1 MNTFLYLIKFI
12 ASMCVIAIHTRFS
25 GVFGDI
31 VDATSRFAV
40 PFFFAVSGRF
50 LIPYSMTKTPDIRH
64 KVGKS
69 LVKTLKV
76 TIVVYLVYSIYSL
89 IYHLCIGESFLGW
102 FSSKYN
108 LSEARWF
115 FFFNSGK
122 FIYDGSFTFDHMW
135 YLFALIY
142 VYGLIYI
149 FAPVL
154 RKWYKALIGI
164 LLFFLFFGQLLQN
177 YYPIRPFGISI
188 CTWYVMRNWLFVGM
202 PFVLL
207 GILFSDYVAGK
218 KETLSEAEYKSLTE
232 KWALFGKVVIF
243 AGLISG
249 VIEFIIFGKKEVYF
263 GSLLIVI
270 GILFLSESGISG
282 GRYLWKIG
290 KEGSSNI
297 YFYHVLLISLID
309 QLSNMGYIPVI
320 SMSVKPVLIM
330 VICILFI
337 WFIPSYIQ
345 SKGKIK

>member
-50 LIPYSMTKTPDIRH
+50 LVPHDMTQTPDIRR

-69 LVKTLKV
+69 LVKTLKL
-76 TIVVYLVYSIYSL
+76 TFVVYLVYSIYSL

-102 FSSKYN
+102 LSSKYN

-115 FFFNSGK
+115 FLFNSGK
-122 FIYDGSFTFDHMW
+122 FVYDGSFTFDHMW

-177 YYPIRPFGISI
+177 YYPIRPFGISVN
-188 CTWYVMRNWLFVGM
+188 TWYVMRNWLFVGM
-202 PFVLL
+202 PFVLM
-207 GILFSDYVAGK
+207 GILFSDYVASR
-218 KETLSEAEYKSLTE
+218 KEALSDTEYKSLIV

-243 AGLISG
+243 VGLISG
-249 VIEFIIFGKKEVYF
+249 VIEFIIFGKKEVYL

-270 GILFLSESGISG
+270 GILFLSECGITG

-297 YFYHVLLISLID
+297 YFYHVLVISLLD

-320 SMSVKPVLIM
+320 PMNVKPVLIM
-330 VICILFI
+330 VICILLV
-337 WFIPSYIQ
+337 WLIPSYIL
-345 SKGKIK
+345 SKRKIK